1 MGRVTLHF
9 SEEEYQL
16 FHHYCTNYCNLYD
29 ETRKNSIKILLELY
43 KHQVIDLQAHN
54 LDNVFSFFYQK
65 KQEFET
71 DIQMKGPDTNG
82 QMRLRMCTDII
93 AFLDD
98 LEKIYRLI
106 RKKGIDANYYLIVG
120 AFSEIADEEARA
132 RWESL
137 AAASAAEIDAIVT
150 PLGTAIGKKFGP
162 DADTSVLL
170 VELVSFVDDFNRLS
184 PHCTFND
191 EITALVARSLLRKFN
206 KEEPGEEISEL
217 LRRARDQAESD
228 ELESAL
234 EGAPRVPDAWDLD
247 FPWAALV
254 KPLRTLNE
262 RIAESKIPLVRS
274 REVLSALEAPVKTWP
289 ALPDFSPVTLYQNPG
304 GLSRKRYE
312 DNQILVKVD
321 NRSRSE
327 VQVAD
332 TGSYATVIPSPDY
345 PHKQYFPLTTGAMI
359 LLILV
364 LGSIV
369 FGYTFSGG
377 PLANNST
384 GSSLT
389 NRTGVFAAP
398 GMNPVPA
405 AMITPIMPLSANG
418 TAAMI
423 MVDPT
428 PELDSRQLQR
438 RHLST

>member
-9 SEEEYQL
+9 SEEEYRL

-71 DIQMKGPDTNG
+71 DLQMKGQDTNG

-137 AAASAAEIDAIVT
+137 AVHSAAEIDAIVT
-150 PLGTAIGKKFGP
+150 PLGTAIGKKLGP
-162 DADTSVLL
+162 NADTSVLL
-170 VELVSFVDDFNRLS
+170 GKLVSFVDDFNRLS
-184 PHCTFND
+184 PHCTFNE

-206 KEEPGEEISEL
+206 KEESGGDIPEL
-217 LRRARDQAESD
+217 LMHARDQAESD

-247 FPWAALV
+247 FPWVSLL

-262 RIAESKIPLVRS
+262 RVAKSQIPLDRS

-289 ALPDFSPVTLYQNPG
+289 ALPDFSPVTLYQSPVAMP
-304 GLSRKRYE
+304 RRRYE

-332 TGSYATVIPSPDY
+332 AGSSATVIPSTDF
-345 PHKQYFPLTTGAMI
+345 PHKQYFSLTTGAMI

-398 GMNPVPA
+398 GMNPAPGHDHSHPA
-405 AMITPIMPLSANG
+405 APG
-418 TAAMI
+418 G
-423 MVDPT
+423 
-428 PELDSRQLQR
+428 
-438 RHLST
+438 